1 MDIVTYT
8 RVSTSQ
14 QGHSGLGLE
23 AQQASIDAFVKSRG
37 ATVLGTFTEIESG
50 KVDARPQLEK
60 AMRLAEERGA
70 TLLIAK
76 LDRLSRDGAFLYN
89 FRKSSVKFEVADMPG
104 MNSLTLSVMIGM
116 AQYEREIISE
126 RTRAALQAAKA
137 KGKVL
142 GNPNGAAALK
152 RAGKGNA
159 AGVAAIKKKA
169 DEFAAR
175 ILHVVDELA
184 ENGIVSNEAIAR
196 ALNER
201 KTVTARGGKWHG
213 ATVRNLRARIA
224 SAA

>member
-126 RTRAALQAAKA
+126 RTIAALKAAKA
-137 KGKVL
+137 RGVRL
-142 GNPNGAAALK
+142 GNPNGAAALL

-175 ILHVVDELA
+175 ILHVVDELTQT
-184 ENGIVSNEAIAR
+184 GITSNEAIAR

-213 ATVRNLRARIA
+213 ATVRNLLGRRGAGA
-224 SAA
+224 